1 MNSTSKCF
9 RHSTKEYVKEFE
21 QDYIKDN
28 YLERVADEFKSNP
41 GKHPGALLLDSSLIS
56 PTHYDYKIIECGKYV
71 QVYQYLN
78 KKTSQ
83 KDKKEKTMIDYDYLF
98 TKREFTYS
106 HDKKYIELKNIN
118 RSKFQLQ
125 RIVKTNENKFK
136 TFITLTFSENVKSIE
151 EANKKF
157 DIWRTK
163 IKSIFKDFCYCGV
176 PEFQKRGAVHY
187 HLLTNLEIDKIYQY
201 TRRGNITETK
211 IIIPQKDFTIKQLQ
225 KMTSRQRQ
233 KCFDVK
239 YWSYG
244 FSSVYPLENINV
256 VGYLTKYMTK
266 DIDNRLWGKRKYLYS
281 MNLNRPKEALIDSD
295 KSNEYS
301 KIFEVEMLYNQQY
314 QKVYYDK
321 LGDPILFT
329 EFKLGE

>member
-9 RHSTKEYVKEFE
+9 RHSTKEYVKELE

-56 PTHYDYKIIECGKYV
+56 QSYYDYKIIECGKYV

-78 KKTSQ
+78 KKASQ

-125 RIVKTNENKFK
+125 RIVKSNETIFK
-136 TFITLTFSENVKSIE
+136 TFITLTFKEDKYKDIE
-151 EANKKF
+151 LANKKF
-157 DIWRTK
+157 NIWRRN
-163 IKSIFKDFCYCGV
+163 IKRLKSDFKYVCV
-176 PEFQKRGAVHY
+176 PEYQKRGVVHY
-187 HLLTNLEIDKIYQY
+187 HLLTNIDYNDSTLLSKEERRIYNKKSGWQI
-201 TRRGNITETK
+201 G
-211 IIIPQKDFTIKQLQ
+211 KDIKGWIYGHNMAK
-225 KMTSRQRQ
+225 KM
-233 KCFDVK
+233 D
-239 YWSYG
+239 
-244 FSSVYPLENINV
+244 NINV
-256 VGYLTKYMTK
+256 VGYITKYMTK

-281 MNLNRPKEALIDSD
+281 MNLNRPKEAFIDSD
-295 KSNEYS
+295 RPNEYS
-301 KIFEVEMLYNQQY
+301 KIYQVEMLYNQQY